1 MLKILIVVPY
11 FAPAWVYGGP
21 PKLMSEA
28 ASWEHSDVA
37 CTIND
42 TDKQAA

>member
-28 ASWEHSDVA
+28 SWEHSDVA